1 MTGSVS
7 PKHYTRKVAHINA
20 MGYAVMAGV
29 ALLLLPLAPFIAVLY
44 VLDRFRAGPEDG
56 PA

>member
-1 MTGSVS
+1 MTDSVS
-7 PKHYTRKVAHINA
+7 PKHYMRKVAHINA

-44 VLDRFRAGPEDG
+44 VLDRFRPEPEEGPS
-56 PA
+56 